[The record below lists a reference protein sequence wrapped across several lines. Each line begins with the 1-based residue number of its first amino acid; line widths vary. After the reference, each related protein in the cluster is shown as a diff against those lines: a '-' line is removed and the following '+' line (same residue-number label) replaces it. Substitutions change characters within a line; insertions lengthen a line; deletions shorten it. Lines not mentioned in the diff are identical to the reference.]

1 MDKILDSGTENWLQ
15 AVSVQQQVETLLR
28 CNEASAAYGLVLSQA
43 DCALLLAER
52 QRVLKQERR
61 VELGRSIL
69 PELVRTFCASPYLS
83 QDNYVETLLRLQ
95 EIFSA
100 TKMRC
105 WMRLA
110 MGSCCS
116 LCRSS
121 LTRFA
126 LVIWTIWKA
135 RVWIFLP
142 RQFGPVIGDSSVQQD
157 GMNLPGWIL

>member
-69 PELVRTFCASPYLS
+69 PELVRTFCASLTS
-83 QDNYVETLLRLQ
+83 VRIIMWKRCCDCRKFFLLQ
-95 EIFSA
+95 
-100 TKMRC
+100 K
-105 WMRLA
+105 
-110 MGSCCS
+110 
-116 LCRSS
+116 
-121 LTRFA
+121 
-126 LVIWTIWKA
+126 
-135 RVWIFLP
+135 
-142 RQFGPVIGDSSVQQD
+142 
-157 GMNLPGWIL
+157 